1 MIKWIHFV
9 YVYTIDARGV
19 TTNNR
24 KHRQHQHIEMISDQR
39 VISDIVHITTFV
51 FVLNFLRIH
60 FPNESKLNQH
70 IAYHIIY
77 FMFLLHHSH
86 VEFPPIF
93 SSMYQLEDRRISHM
107 HEWTVINVQ
116 SEKQPSIFHL
126 PFAQYI
132 QHDLLFLFTK
142 TIYGWFVYFP
152 GRTLRCCLCDAG
164 RTKVSD
170 FLYVWMHPL
179 ELVINSKKNENIS
192 HLTWHE
198 NRDDEEISINIDK
211 WSIITDSTMF
221 RVSGDFS
228 FHFTTIERP
237 QKIV

>member
-1 MIKWIHFV
+1 
-9 YVYTIDARGV
+9 
-19 TTNNR
+19 
-24 KHRQHQHIEMISDQR
+24 MISDQR

-142 TIYGWFVYFP
+142 TIYGWMICLLSWSYF
-152 GRTLRCCLCDAG
+152 TVLLMWCWSNESEWLSICLDAST
-164 RTKVSD
+164 RACNKFEKKWKHITSYMTWKSRWRRD
-170 FLYVWMHPL
+170 
-179 ELVINSKKNENIS
+179 IN
-192 HLTWHE
+192 
-198 NRDDEEISINIDK
+198 
-211 WSIITDSTMF
+211 
-221 RVSGDFS
+221 
-228 FHFTTIERP
+228 
-237 QKIV
+237 